1 MYAVIEDGGK
11 QYKVGEGET
20 VELEKKDLQPGASVE
35 FDRVLLVSKE
45 GDVRVGAPVVAG
57 AKVTGTVVDTV
68 KGEKLTVL
76 RYRDKRGLTVKHGH
90 RQRHTLVRIDKIEF
104 PA

>member
-20 VELEKKDLQPGASVE
+20 VELEKKALQPGATVAFE
-35 FDRVLLVSKE
+35 RVLLLSKE
-45 GDVRVGAPVVAG
+45 GDVRVGTPVVAG
-57 AKVTGTVVDTV
+57 AKVTGTVQGDM

-90 RQRHTLVRIDKIEF
+90 RQPYTVVRIDKIEF

>member
-20 VELEKKDLQPGASVE
+20 VQLEKKELQPGQTVE
-35 FDRVLLVSKE
+35 FSRVLLLSKE
-45 GDVRVGAPVVAG
+45 GDVRVGAPVVEG
-57 AKVTGTVVDTV
+57 AKVTGTVQGPV
-68 KGEKLTVL
+68 KGEKLVVL
-76 RYRDKRGLTVKHGH
+76 RYRDKRGLRVKHGH
-90 RQRHTLVRIDKIEF
+90 RQPYTLVRIDKIEF